1 MTTAGASQLAPLMI
15 AVPIVAACVLVALG
29 QWLPRRLI
37 DGVATVTAIAVT
49 VLGCVLFA
57 ATGDGRVVTW
67 AGGFTPVHGRSV
79 GVALVVDRFGCG
91 LAVLA
96 AVLVSCALVYSWHY
110 FSSVEGHYHCLL
122 LLFLAGMTGF
132 VLSGDVFDMFVFF
145 ELMGAVA
152 YALTAFKIEDPSA
165 LQGGL
170 NFGIVNSFGAYL
182 TLMGIGLLYARTGQ
196 LGLAQLSVALSGHR
210 ADALLVAAFVLI
222 ATGWLTKAAV
232 VPFHFWT
239 ADAEAVAPSPVCAIF
254 SGIMVELGI
263 YGLAR
268 VYWVVFSGTLPHDDV
283 RRCLIVFAT
292 VTAILGAVMCLLQRD
307 LKRLLA
313 FSTIAHVG
321 LFLFAVALLT
331 PSGLSG
337 AAVYIASNAGVKGA
351 LFLLA
356 GLILNRYRTV
366 DEYRLHGRGQGD
378 HRLGVLTIIAGLG
391 LACLPPFGTAL
402 GKGIAEEAAAVSGFP
417 WAPVL
422 FVAVSAVTGG
432 AVLRAAARIFYGLG
446 APAEAPADSEI
457 GDEPDIQDRL
467 EHIPVPM
474 IGAVLVLLVGSFAVG
489 TVPELPRILAAAAA
503 RFTDR
508 SGYVA
513 QTLTATAPSAP
524 SADNAVPSGWTVSGT
539 LLGAASAALAVATAC
554 AALFRYRLPSPG
566 RRVTEGARKTVSALH
581 TIHSGHIGDY
591 ITWMVVGVAGLAVLL
606 TPPLLR

>member
-1 MTTAGASQLAPLMI
+1 MSSFGAPQLAPVMI
-15 AVPIVAACVLVALG
+15 AVPIVAACVLLAAG

-37 DGVATVTAIAVT
+37 DGLATVTALAEA

-57 ATGDGRVVTW
+57 ATGGGRVVTW
-67 AGGFTPVHGRSV
+67 AGGFTPVHGRTV

-110 FSSVEGHYHCLL
+110 FGSIEGHYHCLL

-132 VLSGDVFDMFVFF
+132 VLSGDLFDMFVFF

-165 LQGGL
+165 VQGGL

-210 ADALLVAAFVLI
+210 ADALVVAAFVLI

-268 VYWVVFSGTLPHDDV
+268 VYWVVFSGTLPHADV
-283 RRCLIVFAT
+283 KRCLIVFAT
-292 VTAILGAVMCLLQRD
+292 VTAVLGALMCLLQRD

-331 PSGLSG
+331 STGLTG
-337 AAVYIASNAGVKGA
+337 AALYIAANAGVKGA

-356 GLILNRYRTV
+356 GLILNRYRSV
-366 DEYRLHGRGQGD
+366 DEHRLHGRGQGD
-378 HRLGVLTIIAGLG
+378 HLLGALTIIAGLG

-402 GKGIAEEAAAVSGFP
+402 GKGIAEEAAASSGFP
-417 WAPVL
+417 WAPAL
-422 FVAVSAVTGG
+422 FVAVSAATGG
-432 AVLRAAARIFYGLG
+432 AVLRSAGRIFYGLG
-446 APAEAPADSEI
+446 APPDLPEDTKTD
-457 GDEPDIQDRL
+457 DEPDIQDRL
-467 EHIPVPM
+467 ERIPRPM
-474 IGAVLVLLVGSFAVG
+474 FAAVLVLLVGSLAVG
-489 TVPELPRILAAAAA
+489 VVPELPRVLAAAAA

-508 SGYVA
+508 SGYVT
-513 QTLTATAPSAP
+513 QTLTGTAL
-524 SADNAVPSGWTVSGT
+524 SADHATTSGWTLSGS
-539 LLGAASAALAVATAC
+539 LLGVASVVLAVAIAA
-554 AALFRYRLPSPG
+554 AALFRHRLPTPR
-566 RRVTEGARKTVSALH
+566 RRVADGARKATSALH

-591 ITWMVVGVAGLAVLL
+591 ITWLVVGVAGLAVLL
-606 TPPLLR
+606 SQSLLH